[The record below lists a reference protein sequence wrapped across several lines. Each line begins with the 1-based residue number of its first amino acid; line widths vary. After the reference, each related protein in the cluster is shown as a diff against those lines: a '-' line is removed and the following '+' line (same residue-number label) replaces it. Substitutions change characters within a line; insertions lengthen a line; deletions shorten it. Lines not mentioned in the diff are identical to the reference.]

1 MPSDARHPTRTIL
14 CVEISHLR
22 KEVRVFDILRPL
34 YFFLAKCS
42 GIGMHNSAKAV
53 SFCKFFERKGTVVFT
68 EARKTEIKS
77 QLLVAANTL
86 TSSRAARLEVDLAPN
101 EKPSERPG

>member
-1 MPSDARHPTRTIL
+1 M
-14 CVEISHLR
+14 
-22 KEVRVFDILRPL
+22 
-34 YFFLAKCS
+34 
-42 GIGMHNSAKAV
+42 
-53 SFCKFFERKGTVVFT
+53 FT

-101 EKPSERPG
+101 EKPSEKDLVDLRRVLWRQIGSYRHRTFRISHIRTHGGRNYVELLIEYH